1 MNVLYMSQAAV
12 SEEAVVPEVQAD
24 RGPRRPRG
32 RNAGHAQVAAVETK
46 VEPEIVPVKTA
57 DEDHVQELITEV
69 IELAVSEPVLEVQA
83 ESKVI
88 ISSPAVV
95 ESVIKVP
102 DVIRIEKV
110 EVIEPIAAPVEVIA
124 IVPTPA
130 PKAFLKMGKWEAPME
145 SSAFQFGSFG
155 NYSSS
160 TTSEDA
166 ISLAAK
172 ASWGAVTVTESAD
185 LLQHQPQSEATT
197 TWGTNGTTAS
207 DAASSGSS
215 PITSLYPSQKG
226 LPATPSDGSPSG
238 PSSSSHSG
246 RYDQQ
251 KPLAPPGLEA
261 QQSIPKSTP
270 RQDSRSTGQGQNRA
284 KYDVSQQ
291 QQTQQQQQQYQQPQY
306 QQQSTATP
314 PATSR
319 GQAPAA
325 PSMMYGYAP
334 GFDIQSQ
341 YQQSTYGQ
349 QAPAAAATSVGSS
362 PPAAG
367 AASAQTQGQ
376 GQEIPAGAP
385 QALQYGP
392 PPGMSNHYVNPYYG
406 PPYYGSQYF
415 YGQPIVPNPYYSQ
428 GRGDY
433 QSQGRY
439 GSDPY
444 VPGGQYPNV
453 YHQGGGFADPMAM
466 QQQQQHTSM
475 AQQSHGQGQ
484 SGAAASTAPATGQG
498 KQQKGTSVAAAAPQ
512 HVDPNQGYP
521 YNPYNSRDGQW
532 GYQGWNA
539 PMMGFPGGS
548 PSGSLGPQ
556 GFAQQ
561 PPQQQS
567 AQGQGQGQGQR
578 PPGTGYGQAPAQQQ
592 QQQQQQGQ
600 GQGPQ
605 SYPRGAPANPA
616 APSGGN
622 PGQHW

>member
-1 MNVLYMSQAAV
+1 MNVSYMSQAAV
-12 SEEAVVPEVQAD
+12 SEEVTAPEVHAD

-32 RNAGHAQVAAVETK
+32 RGAGHTPVPAAEPKAET
-46 VEPEIVPVKTA
+46 EAAPVKSA
-57 DEDHVQELITEV
+57 DDDHVQELVTEV
-69 IELAVSEPVLEVQA
+69 IELAVSEPVVEVQA
-83 ESKVI
+83 ESHVT

-95 ESVIKVP
+95 EIVKVA
-102 DVIRIEKV
+102 DVIRTEKV
-110 EVIEPIAAPVEVIA
+110 EEIEPIAAPVEVIA
-124 IVPTPA
+124 IVPVPA
-130 PKAFLKMGKWEAPME
+130 PKAFLKMGKWEAPLE

-155 NYSSS
+155 NYSSN

-172 ASWGAVTVTESAD
+172 ASWGAVTVAESTD
-185 LLQHQPQSEATT
+185 LLQHQPQSEAAT
-197 TWGTNGTTAS
+197 TWGTNGATAS

-226 LPATPSDGSPSG
+226 LPQTPSDGSPSG

-251 KPLAPPGLEA
+251 KPLAPPGLEN

-270 RQDSRSTGQGQNRA
+270 RQDGRSTGQSQNRA

-291 QQTQQQQQQYQQPQY
+291 QQTQQQQQQQYQQPQY

-319 GQAPAA
+319 GQAPVA
-325 PSMMYGYAP
+325 PSVMYGYAP

-349 QAPAAAATSVGSS
+349 QAPAAATPSVGSS
-362 PPAAG
+362 PVAAG
-367 AASAQTQGQ
+367 ATSAQTQ

-466 QQQQQHTSM
+466 QQQQHTSM

-484 SGAAASTAPATGQG
+484 SGAAASTAPASGQG

-521 YNPYNSRDGQW
+521 YNPYSSREGQW

-567 AQGQGQGQGQR
+567 AQGQR
-578 PPGTGYGQAPAQQQ
+578 PPSTGYGQAPAQQQ
-592 QQQQQQGQ
+592 QQQGQGQ
-600 GQGPQ
+600 GQGQGQQ
-605 SYPRGAPANPA
+605 SYPRGAPANSTA
-616 APSGGN
+616 ASGGN
-622 PGQHW
+622 PGQHWSLPATHH